1 MNSPLARAA
10 YGSALARLVFAVY
23 LLLVAYASLY
33 PFTGWTNRGVP
44 AFAYVTAALPRYL
57 TAFDLAANIVGYLPF
72 GLLCVVALYPHLRGR
87 AAVGVATASALVLSL
102 TLEAAQGY
110 LPSRIASNVDVL
122 CNLGGALLGAVLG
135 ARFSAGMLDGGVLR
149 RWRAG
154 TIQAGIGADVGLVLI
169 GLWLFTQLNP
179 AMLLFGA
186 GDLRDWL
193 APAGGP
199 AYKPQ
204 LFIAIEALTAAAN
217 LVAVTLML
225 SAILAP
231 GRRAAVLT
239 LALVLAAIA
248 VKAAAFAILMHAE
261 HVLVWLTPGA
271 ARGLAGGIVA
281 ALLAVR
287 LPRSARLVLA
297 AVLLM
302 AATVFVNL
310 APPNPY
316 LAATI
321 TVWRQGH
328 FLNFNGLTRVVS
340 ALWPYVALGYLI
352 WLATAQRGTAGK
364 SLWA

>member
-1 MNSPLARAA
+1 MTTSLARTAS
-10 YGSALARLVFAVY
+10 GSALARLVFAVY
-23 LLLVAYASLY
+23 VLLVAYASLY
-33 PFTGWTNRGVP
+33 PFTGWHGSGVP
-44 AFAYVTAALPRYL
+44 PFAFLTASLPRYL
-57 TAFDLAANIVGYLPF
+57 TAFDLAANIVGYLPL
-72 GLLCVVALYPHLRGR
+72 GLLCVLAVYPRLRGR
-87 AAVGVATASALVLSL
+87 AAIGVATASALILSL
-102 TLEAAQGY
+102 ALEAAQGY
-110 LPSRIASNVDVL
+110 LPSRFASNVDVL
-122 CNLGGALLGAVLG
+122 CNLCGGFAGALLGAQL
-135 ARFSAGMLDGGVLR
+135 SAGLLEGGALR

-154 TIQAGIGADVGLVLI
+154 TFQTGIGADVGLVLV

-225 SAILAP
+225 SAVVLP
-231 GRRAAVLT
+231 GRRASALIV
-239 LALVLAAIA
+239 ALVLAALA
-248 VKAAAFAILMHAE
+248 VKAMAFAILMHAE

-271 ARGLAGGIVA
+271 ERGLAGGIVA
-281 ALLAVR
+281 ALLAAR
-287 LPRSARLVLA
+287 LPQNARLVLA

-321 TVWRQGH
+321 TVWQQGH
-328 FLNFNGLTRVVS
+328 FLNFNGLTRLVS
-340 ALWPYVALGYLI
+340 ALWPYAALGYLI
-352 WLATAQRGTAGK
+352 WLATAQRGTTSR
-364 SLWA
+364 SLWS